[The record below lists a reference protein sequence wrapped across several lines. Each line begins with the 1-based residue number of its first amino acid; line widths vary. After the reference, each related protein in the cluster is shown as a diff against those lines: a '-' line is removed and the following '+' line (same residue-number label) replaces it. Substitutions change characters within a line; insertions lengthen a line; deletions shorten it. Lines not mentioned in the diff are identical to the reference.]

1 MMARNNKSSS
11 TQSRPSIISG
21 PKSPKLLDWTFN
33 DVLRNA
39 CLNYPNRTA
48 VISQHQNESYNYLE
62 LQTRSTRLAL
72 GLRSL
77 GVGKGDRVGVLLGNR
92 AEYVDV
98 SCKIT

>member
-1 MMARNNKSSS
+1 MARNRESSS
-11 TQSRPSIISG
+11 TQSRLSVVAG
-21 PKSPKLLDWTFN
+21 PKSPKLVDWTFN

-39 CLNYPNRTA
+39 CINHPNRTA
-48 VISQHQNESYNYLE
+48 VISQHQDESYSYLE
-62 LQTRSTRLAL
+62 LQSRSVRLAV

-98 SCKIT
+98 SCVIT